1 MPIAY
6 GMVGGVKHPDNA
18 PAAPTEENPPKD
30 QGQVAQPVEIA
41 PVSTACPSCG
51 VLTAHG
57 KIKDG
62 MCGEC
67 RYEERIPVHARNMR
81 RALRKTGRAMKE
93 VAVAVGLKPSVLSN
107 YMTGRT
113 SPPLPTFARI
123 CREIGV
129 TPNDM
134 LGFSEGEE

>member
-1 MPIAY
+1 MPITY
-6 GMVGGVKHPDNA
+6 
-18 PAAPTEENPPKD
+18 
-30 QGQVAQPVEIA
+30 GQVAGIKHPPNAPTACQAETQTVEA
-41 PVSTACPSCG
+41 DAGGTAACPSCG
-51 VLTAHG
+51 LQEKKS

-62 MCGEC
+62 MCREC
-67 RYEERIPVHARNMR
+67 RYEAGLPIHARNMR

-129 TPNDM
+129 TPNDV
-134 LGFSEGEE
+134 LGFGEGEE